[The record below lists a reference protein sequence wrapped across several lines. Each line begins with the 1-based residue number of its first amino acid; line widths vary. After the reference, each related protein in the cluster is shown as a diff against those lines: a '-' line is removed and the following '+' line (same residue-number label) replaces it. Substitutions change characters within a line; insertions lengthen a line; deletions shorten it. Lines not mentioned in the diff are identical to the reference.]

1 MQQPASQ
8 DQNSH
13 SSFTIMVVDDTP
25 ANLKLLNDI
34 LQKIGYRV
42 LAFPKGDLAIKAAVK
57 KPPDLILLDIMMPG
71 MNGFEVCRKLK
82 SYDHLAEIPIIF
94 ISALDDMQN
103 KVKAF
108 SVGGVDYVTKPFQ
121 YEEVHARVRTHL
133 ELNLQKKKLKE
144 NYEQLKELEALR
156 DSLVH
161 MIVHDLRSPLMSIT
175 GYLDLALMEK
185 LPENITDYLLNVKE
199 ASDMLIELINTL
211 LDVNKIESGKIDLA
225 YSTVDVL
232 QLAQNVLKKFASLKG
247 NRVLKLE
254 SEKDSIIVNCDRQ
267 LIERVI
273 WNLVGNAIKFT
284 PQKGGKVIISA
295 STENKAAIITVTDNG
310 HGIPRQYRD
319 KIFDK
324 FTQVKMK
331 KSGIRASTGLG
342 LTFCKLVVEAH
353 GGRIHVDSEP
363 KRGTSFSIVLPLQCP
378 GA

>member
-324 FTQVKMK
+324 FTQVKMR

-363 KRGTSFSIVLPLQCP
+363 KKGTSFSIVLPLQCP

>member
-324 FTQVKMK
+324 FTQVKMR